1 MTKWAAPPITT
12 PAVALEFAQR
22 PAAGLEADRLPQ
34 LWFVRRRSR
43 LEGCRQLPSTRFTI
57 LWNPNQSAPEG
68 MACPSEKSL
77 FRSPNQNGMATNAD
91 QRLDGLSPSEFV
103 SEPLA
108 PVGQDWN
115 AEAGTEPVED
125 EFRVTIA
132 EDCPPRP
139 RIPSR
144 TRLREFIG

>member
-1 MTKWAAPPITT
+1 M
-12 PAVALEFAQR
+12 
-22 PAAGLEADRLPQ
+22 LEADRLPQ
-34 LWFVRRRSR
+34 LWFVRR
-43 LEGCRQLPSTRFTI
+43 LYKFEGCRQPPSARFTI
-57 LWNPNQSAPEG
+57 LWNSNSPALEG

-77 FRSPNQNGMATNAD
+77 FRSPDQYGIATNAD

-125 EFRVTIA
+125 EFGIAMA
-132 EDCPPRP
+132 EDCPPRT

-144 TRLREFIG
+144 TRLRKFVGQSHEVPNWLPPSRNAQ